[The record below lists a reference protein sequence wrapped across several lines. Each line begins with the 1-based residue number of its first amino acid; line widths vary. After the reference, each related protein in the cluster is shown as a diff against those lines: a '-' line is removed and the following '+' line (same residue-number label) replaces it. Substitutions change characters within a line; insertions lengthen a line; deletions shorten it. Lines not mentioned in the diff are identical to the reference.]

1 MKHTIITLVE
11 DKPGVLNRV
20 VSLFRRRNY
29 NITSLTV
36 GPSEMTGI
44 SRMTIVTDEPD
55 SVRQGIICK
64 NLLKLINV
72 IEVKDVTRTPCV
84 VRENVLIK
92 LEVNGQ
98 NREEVKRIAKQY
110 DARIADDGSQSLVV
124 EVSDKDHRI
133 ESLIEKLRHYHILE
147 IVRSGKI
154 AMIREHPNSR
164 FDSTVI
170 RNSEGLSWT
179 TEQLSSYLR

>member
-1 MKHTIITLVE
+1 MKHTLIALVE

-29 NITSLTV
+29 NIDSLAV
-36 GPSEMTGI
+36 GPSETPGV
-44 SRMTIVTDEPD
+44 SRMTIVTNEND
-55 SVRQGIICK
+55 SIRQNNICT

-72 IEVKDVTRTPCV
+72 IEVRDVTETPCV
-84 VRENVLIK
+84 IRENVLIK

-98 NREEVKRIAKQY
+98 NREEVKRIVKQCN
-110 DARIADDGSQSLVV
+110 ARIADDGSLSLVV

-133 ESLIEKLRHYHILE
+133 ESLINNLSHYNILE

-154 AMIREHPNSR
+154 AMVRDHPNPGFRTGS
-164 FDSTVI
+164 
-170 RNSEGLSWT
+170 NEELSWA
-179 TEQLSSYLR
+179 TEQLSNYLR